1 MTPQD
6 FIALGPL
13 LAVALG
19 AIAALLSIGVRR
31 RPRAAFAICGL
42 GLAAGLAAIVP
53 AWRVAPRAVTGLL
66 VVDGYALFFTGLVLA
81 AAMAVLVL
89 SAGYLRGRGEHAEE
103 YCVLLMLATLGAC
116 VLTASTHFASFF
128 LGLELLSVP
137 LYALMAYGRTQ
148 RPNIEAALKYLILA
162 GVSSAMLLMGMAL
175 VYADLGSLSFA
186 HIFADVAQSTE
197 PMPWF
202 LAGAALILTA
212 VAFKLALAPLHFWAP
227 DVYQGAPA
235 PVTAYVA
242 TVSKGAVLALA
253 LRYFGPLL
261 AAGEPARVPLA
272 FLAVASMFV
281 GNLIAL
287 RQENVKRLLA
297 YSSIAHMG
305 YLLVA
310 LLAAP
315 NAVTAVAFYLA
326 AYFATMLIALG
337 VLVVLSRPGAE
348 AQTLDDVRGLAWRR
362 PWLAAAMTAAL
373 LSLAGMPLTAG
384 FFGKFYVLLA
394 GSGAGLWGLVIVM
407 VINSALGLYYYLRVV
422 AALFASAEQPVPAAA
437 PLVPLPWAGAVVLAA
452 LVGVLVWLGTYP
464 APLIQMIRLLTAGAN

>member
-1 MTPQD
+1 
-6 FIALGPL
+6 
-13 LAVALG
+13 
-19 AIAALLSIGVRR
+19 
-31 RPRAAFAICGL
+31 
-42 GLAAGLAAIVP
+42 
-53 AWRVAPRAVTGLL
+53 
-66 VVDGYALFFTGLVLA
+66 
-81 AAMAVLVL
+81 
-89 SAGYLRGRGEHAEE
+89 
-103 YCVLLMLATLGAC
+103 
-116 VLTASTHFASFF
+116 
-128 LGLELLSVP
+128 
-137 LYALMAYGRTQ
+137 
-148 RPNIEAALKYLILA
+148 
-162 GVSSAMLLMGMAL
+162 
-175 VYADLGSLSFA
+175 
-186 HIFADVAQSTE
+186 
-197 PMPWF
+197 
-202 LAGAALILTA
+202 
-212 VAFKLALAPLHFWAP
+212 
-227 DVYQGAPA
+227 
-235 PVTAYVA
+235 
-242 TVSKGAVLALA
+242 
-253 LRYFGPLL
+253 
-261 AAGEPARVPLA
+261 
-272 FLAVASMFV
+272 
-281 GNLIAL
+281 
-287 RQENVKRLLA
+287 
-297 YSSIAHMG
+297 MG